1 VAAGSS
7 AERAALY
14 QAVFTA
20 PGMNAARMRPLVTEL
35 GSLEAALGAPRARLA
50 ELLGVVPAKAGE
62 LQAAVVR
69 ALPAATA
76 QVRAALSAG
85 LGVVTWEDP
94 DYPQALHDDPVGCAP
109 ILYVEGALPPQL
121 AYPSH
126 QVRAFAVIG
135 TRRATPG
142 GLGFARDVG
151 RGLSREGVLVVSG
164 LAIGI
169 DGAAHTGALEASE
182 LDRLG
187 SAAAPTYGWRPGVA
201 PTPRPAGTIAVLGG
215 GHGHVHPAM
224 HLALARRIVA
234 AGGAVLSEW
243 APDVQPRPYRF
254 LQRNR
259 VISGLSRGV
268 LVVEAGVRSGTN
280 STVAH
285 ALDQGRDIMAV
296 PASPWTRS
304 GASCLAMIQE
314 GAQFAFDHTDVL
326 AKFPELGPTS
336 QPPKGEEAADGPR
349 AETRSAQS
357 ELRSGAEEVALPAA
371 TSRSELDPVT
381 EEVTRHLT
389 AGVET
394 SLDALVTATARP
406 PHVLIGA
413 LATLELMGVVEATP
427 GGRFRLRGG

>member
-1 VAAGSS
+1 MAAGSS

-94 DYPQALHDDPVGCAP
+94 DYPQALHDDPVGCA
-109 ILYVEGALPPQL
+109 
-121 AYPSH
+121 
-126 QVRAFAVIG
+126 
-135 TRRATPG
+135 RATPG
-142 GLGFARDVG
+142 GLGFGRDVG
-151 RGLSREGVLVVSG
+151 RALSREGVLVVSG

-201 PTPRPAGTIAVLGG
+201 PTPRPAGTVAVLGG

-224 HLALARRIVA
+224 HRGLAGRIVA